1 MKETLAYCDACLDP
15 KNNRELTP
23 RKTLATVHTKTFV
36 GFIDSPMELGIEGNM
51 IKGPEEAWADIDL
64 CSYHAGFFL
73 IEIQKKLQLEDRR
86 QVPQMFGYNG
96 MYF

>member
-1 MKETLAYCDACLDP
+1 M
-15 KNNRELTP
+15 
-23 RKTLATVHTKTFV
+23 
-36 GFIDSPMELGIEGNM
+36 EGNM